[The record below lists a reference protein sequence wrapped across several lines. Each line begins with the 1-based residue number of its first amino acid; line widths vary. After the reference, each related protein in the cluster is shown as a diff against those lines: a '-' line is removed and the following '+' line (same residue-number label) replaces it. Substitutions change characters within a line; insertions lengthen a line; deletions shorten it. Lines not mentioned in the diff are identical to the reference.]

1 MIYVFILLCA
11 PQSSHSSSSSSHP
24 FSDEPG
30 TLSSSKN
37 DESNLSSATDFLHR
51 FPALYVGSAPTGKL
65 HAMNQAIE
73 KVLMVAKPSQAKQG
87 IVSLSL
93 LEVQLDLNP
102 LDNTAH
108 KSKQNRNVLSH
119 ETSRIRTMGVY
130 SSDKR
135 FSGYIIKEVDMP
147 QVVHVVMC
155 NSAALMVSFTSFL
168 RQSCQLTSHQ
178 RDGSFYEE
186 LSTDESGDLEGYP
199 EVMMM

>member
-1 MIYVFILLCA
+1 
-11 PQSSHSSSSSSHP
+11 
-24 FSDEPG
+24 
-30 TLSSSKN
+30 
-37 DESNLSSATDFLHR
+37 
-51 FPALYVGSAPTGKL
+51 
-65 HAMNQAIE
+65 
-73 KVLMVAKPSQAKQG
+73 MVAKPSQAKQG